1 MAALTMAVP
10 VTGGVTVTPNT
21 ATASDTISQTQLG
34 TSGVNLIAHTTGT
47 ICTITIS
54 DSGATPASNPATVTG
69 VATPAT
75 GVKAFYISP
84 SQVNLG
90 TGVVTITASPTTGLT
105 YEVYPA

>member
-10 VTGGVTVTPNT
+10 TSAGVTVTPNT
-21 ATASDTISQTQLG
+21 ASASDTISQAQLG
-34 TSGVNLIAHTTGT
+34 VQGVNLICRTTGT
-47 ICTITIS
+47 VCTITIS
-54 DSGATPASNPATVTG
+54 DSGLTPAGHGASVTG

-84 SQVNLG
+84 SQVDVNGL
-90 TGVVTITASPTTGLT
+90 VTITASPVTGLT